1 MGTPLIECYL
11 EPVNINSTPEYDVIS
26 SAWGNP
32 RQPTPGDIDQ
42 YGTMHQYPIAVNGR
56 IMFVPRNIYEALKM
70 AKEVSDPI
78 ERRDELGK
86 TELIRAAQENRIGA
100 VRECLKQNAWI
111 HAQDNFGETAM
122 HYAAEN
128 GLLNIVEVLLNHGA
142 SMGIVDSHGRT
153 PLDCCSL
160 WNHKQWNLAEEL
172 SYEWSKSP
180 EDRELVPALECIRV
194 GRPIWIDAVCVNQSN
209 PDEQTSH
216 SAMMAQIYGGAQS
229 IVAWLGVSDDDTRI
243 ARKAITALIGN
254 TEDDAMSEDDAW
266 LPKSDRSRQDSVVFD
281 LLERSWFERPC
292 LFQEVA
298 LGRAI
303 TAYCGSYKFRLAD
316 LLEFLRMQQ
325 LENIPSGLNIMSLM
339 EEDKGGQMRY
349 EVNLRLK
356 GAEPEAMRSQ
366 HGSTLVDTTPGN
378 LALPHNHLRPIRA
391 SSLTLFGQIQ
401 LDAVTTF
408 GSEQSPTRFIS
419 PSGDRYL
426 PVDFPTRRSPHQS
439 LGHLPERIRVRS
451 SFESFDTFL
460 YQRWQTKPLDCL
472 FFRHRKLRL
481 VVVDEIRPNMLN
493 HVVLPAHL
501 AATIPKL
508 CLGGLAFLVVQFLL
522 STLYYLLFHPLRKFP
537 GPPLA
542 RVSRLWSRIGNF
554 KGRKSERIHEAH
566 LKYGPI
572 VRVGPNELS
581 FADPGA
587 VREIY
592 NSDVFIK
599 EETFYRAKRIFHEDF
614 LLSYRDPEAHK
625 QRRKLLSR
633 GFSQAAMLDFEPH
646 VNTKITAMLDH
657 WAETAA
663 PDQAFDVYSWV
674 HWLGFDIVYHLM
686 FDEDPGSVKYGRPHE
701 VMPYFRAWKPTYIYK
716 EFMPILE
723 RWGVIVPGPVGNCFR
738 GYAMKIIEN
747 CRVSEVNTPFLRQ
760 VLHGAKDGYL
770 GRALTN
776 SEIAEECM
784 GGMFGGSGTTANT
797 FVYILWGCLR
807 KPEVAKALREELVA
821 AFPDRDTI
829 PDHRTCSGLPL
840 LQAVI
845 NETLRRYPTIIAT
858 LPRAATKDAVV
869 RGVAIPKGTIVGVQ
883 NYTMHRNETAFPNS
897 EEWDPKRWLTKEG
910 EELRKEAW
918 VPFSVGLRKCV
929 GINLAQM
936 ELNKITAAFF
946 RRFEASIDPSMRE
959 EDMRMFDTFNASP
972 AGAKLL
978 LRLRELPS

>member
-1 MGTPLIECYL
+1 MNLNSIEPPPIEFKSFQHTNLPFPSCIRLLSFVKRPRQMSPTSIMGTPLIECYL
-11 EPVNINSTPEYDVIS
+11 EPVNINSAPEYDVIS

-70 AKEVSDPI
+70 AKEVSDPV

-216 SAMMAQIYGGAQS
+216 AAMMSQIYGGAQS

-243 ARKAITALIGN
+243 ARNALTALVGS
-254 TEDDAMSEDDAW
+254 TDDDAMSEDDGW
-266 LPKSDRSRQDSVVFD
+266 LSESDRSRQDSVVFD

-292 LFQEVA
+292 LFQES
-298 LGRAI
+298 LGSLL
-303 TAYCGSYKFRLAD
+303 YVNPRLEGAD
-316 LLEFLRMQQ
+316 
-325 LENIPSGLNIMSLM
+325 PG
-339 EEDKGGQMRY
+339 
-349 EVNLRLK
+349 
-356 GAEPEAMRSQ
+356 AMRRQ
-366 HGSTLVDTTPGN
+366 HRSTLVGTTPGN
-378 LALPHNHLRPIRA
+378 LALPHSHLRPIRA
-391 SSLTLFGQIQ
+391 SPLTPFEQIQ

-408 GSEQSPTRFIS
+408 GSEQSPTHFIS

-426 PVDFPTRRSPHQS
+426 PVGFPTRRSPHQS

-451 SFESFDTFL
+451 SFESFDAFL

-472 FFRHRKLRL
+472 LFRRRKLRL
-481 VVVDEIRPNMLN
+481 MVVDETRPNMLN

-657 WAETAA
+657 WAEKAA
-663 PDQAFDVYSWV
+663 PGQALDVYSWV

-701 VMPYFRAWKPTYIYK
+701 VMPYFRAWKPTYIY
-716 EFMPILE
+716 
-723 RWGVIVPGPVGNCFR
+723 
-738 GYAMKIIEN
+738 YAMKIIEN

-797 FVYILWGCLR
+797 FVYILWGCLQ

-829 PDHRTCSGLPL
+829 PDHRACSGLPL

-897 EEWDPKRWLTKEG
+897 EEWDPQRWLTKEG

-978 LRLRELPS
+978 LRLKELPS

>member
-1 MGTPLIECYL
+1 MNLNSIEPPPIEFKSFQHTNLPFPSCIRLLSFVKRPRQMSPPSIMGTPLIECYL
-11 EPVNINSTPEYDVIS
+11 EPVNINSAPEYDVIS

-42 YGTMHQYPIAVNGR
+42 YETMHQYPIAVNGR

-70 AKEVSDPI
+70 AKEVNDPV

-86 TELIRAAQENRIGA
+86 TELIRAAQDNRIGA

-128 GLLNIVEVLLNHGA
+128 GLLNIVEVLLHHGA
-142 SMGIVDSHGRT
+142 SMGIIDSHGRT

-216 SAMMAQIYGGAQS
+216 AAMMAQIYGGAQS

-243 ARKAITALIGN
+243 ARNALTALVGS
-254 TEDDAMSEDDAW
+254 TDDDAMSDDDAW
-266 LPKSDRSRQDSVVFD
+266 LSKPIQASP
-281 LLERSWFERPC
+281 LTPFE
-292 LFQEVA
+292 
-298 LGRAI
+298 
-303 TAYCGSYKFRLAD
+303 
-316 LLEFLRMQQ
+316 
-325 LENIPSGLNIMSLM
+325 
-339 EEDKGGQMRY
+339 
-349 EVNLRLK
+349 
-356 GAEPEAMRSQ
+356 
-366 HGSTLVDTTPGN
+366 
-378 LALPHNHLRPIRA
+378 
-391 SSLTLFGQIQ
+391 QIQ

-408 GSEQSPTRFIS
+408 GSEQSPTHFIS

-426 PVDFPTRRSPHQS
+426 PVGFPTRRSPHQS
-439 LGHLPERIRVRS
+439 LGHLPERIWVRS
-451 SFESFDTFL
+451 SFQQFDTFL

-472 FFRHRKLRL
+472 LFRHRKLRL
-481 VVVDEIRPNMLN
+481 VIVDEIRLNMLN
-493 HVVLPAHL
+493 QVVLPAHL

-508 CLGGLAFLVVQFLL
+508 CLGGLAFLLVQFLL

-566 LKYGPI
+566 LKYGIAIGPI
-572 VRVGPNELS
+572 VRVGPTELS

-657 WAETAA
+657 WAEKAA
-663 PDQAFDVYSWV
+663 PGQALDVYSWV

-701 VMPYFRAWKPTYIYK
+701 VMPYFRAWKPTYIY
-716 EFMPILE
+716 
-723 RWGVIVPGPVGNCFR
+723 
-738 GYAMKIIEN
+738 YAMKIIEN

-978 LRLRELPS
+978 LHLRELPS